1 MDKDKQEK
9 ENNELENDES
19 QENTNDT
26 SSENSHEEEIKSLKK
41 EIEEH
46 KDKYLRLYA
55 DFENLRKRAM
65 KEKIEQIKLASEE
78 LIVNL
83 LPVLDDLERA
93 QQSYQQNKNAEAL
106 EEGIQLIYQKF
117 LKILEQRGLK
127 PIISKG
133 EIFNIE
139 MHEAITQIPV
149 EDETLKGKVMDEM
162 EKGYYLHEKVIR
174 FAKVIIGN

>member
-9 ENNELENDES
+9 DNSELENNESPEN
-19 QENTNDT
+19 T
-26 SSENSHEEEIKSLKK
+26 SSENSSEEEIKLLKK

-65 KEKIEQIKLASEE
+65 KEKVEQIKLANEE
-78 LIVNL
+78 LIIAL
-83 LPVLDDLERA
+83 LPVVDDLERA

-117 LKILEQRGLK
+117 LKILEQRGLN
-127 PIISKG
+127 PILSKG
-133 EIFNIE
+133 ELFNTE

-149 EDETLKGKVMDEM
+149 EDETQKGKVIDEM
-162 EKGYYLHEKVIR
+162 EKGYHLHEKVIR